1 MRKKYLVAGAT
12 SLFLLSP
19 LQSAFAYDE
28 GEVSGRSRQ
37 TTSVAEEKAAIAKEE
52 ADVARDFQALEERK
66 ALLEERK
73 ATLAKRER
81 NVTKDIQTSASEVEQ
96 ELAELH
102 AKETERG
109 LVLTLGDVLF
119 ESGQAKLTADAMRQL
134 YPLVTLL
141 KEHPRREIFI
151 EGYTDSS
158 GAGSYNLPL
167 SQDRAEAVRDFL
179 VSTGIKPERITA
191 RGYGEAN
198 PVASNT
204 NETGRRENRR
214 VEIVV
219 TREGK
224 KVAEK
229 GQ

>member
-1 MRKKYLVAGAT
+1 VAGAA

-19 LQSAFAYDE
+19 LQSAFPNDE
-28 GEVSGRSRQ
+28 GVVSGRSRQ
-37 TTSVAEEKAAIAKEE
+37 ILSVAEEKAAIAKEE
-52 ADVARDFQALEERK
+52 ADVARDSQALEDRK

-73 ATLAKRER
+73 AALTKREK
-81 NVTKDIQTSASEVEQ
+81 NITKDVSTSTSEVEQ
-96 ELAELH
+96 ELAELR

-119 ESGQAKLTADAMRQL
+119 EAGQAKLTADAMRQL

-158 GAGSYNLPL
+158 GSESYNLPL
-167 SQDRAEAVRDFL
+167 SQQRADAVQDFL
-179 VSTGIKPERITA
+179 VSTGINPERITA